1 MSEAPLRVVLDPNI
15 AISALITPN
24 GTTGQVVR
32 AGLSGRYR
40 TIVCP
45 GLLEELDDVLRRPK
59 LRRWFTTD
67 DAAEFL
73 ADLIGLAETYP
84 DTSDPPPI
92 CRDPDDDYLLALA
105 VQAHADLLVSGD
117 HDLLSLGWP
126 PVEIISPRA
135 FLDRL
140 DPSP

>member
-1 MSEAPLRVVLDPNI
+1 MSEAPLRVVLDPNV

-40 TIVCP
+40 MIVCP
-45 GLLEELDDVLRRPK
+45 CLLAELEDVLRRPK
-59 LRRWFTTD
+59 LRRWFSND
-67 DAAEFL
+67 DAAEFV
-73 ADLIGLAETYP
+73 ADLSGVAETYP
-84 DTSDPPPI
+84 DTSDPPAI

-105 VQAHADLLVSGD
+105 GQAHADLLVSGD
-117 HDLLSLGWP
+117 DDLLALARP
-126 PVEIISPRA
+126 AVEIISPRA

-140 DPSP
+140 GPGS